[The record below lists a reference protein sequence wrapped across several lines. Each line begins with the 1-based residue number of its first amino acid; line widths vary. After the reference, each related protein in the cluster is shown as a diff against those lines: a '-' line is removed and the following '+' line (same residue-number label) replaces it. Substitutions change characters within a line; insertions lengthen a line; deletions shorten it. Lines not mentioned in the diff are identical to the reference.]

1 MSSSTSS
8 SDVQN
13 WLGKQLRVVVRDGRL
28 LQGDFVCLDREGNII
43 LDSCK
48 EYRTL

>member
-1 MSSSTSS
+1 MSSSTSNIQS
-8 SDVQN
+8 
-13 WLGKQLRVVVRDGRL
+13 WLGKQLRVLVRDGRL

-43 LDSCK
+43 LDSTK